1 MDYKFKT
8 EPYEHQLTALG
19 ASHKKENFALFME
32 MGTGKSKVLIDN
44 IAMLYDR
51 GKINAA
57 LIIAP
62 KGVYHNWERQELP
75 IHMPEHVL
83 YQTITWSPVETK
95 KQQGVIMAKKE
106 KKEQPVLSLDG
117 KEYVI
122 EDMTD
127 EEKQMINHINDMQ
140 NKINTN
146 LFIREQ
152 LEVGKEAFIGMIRTS
167 LSEEKVEEVV
177 DAEVEEAEA

>member
-1 MDYKFKT
+1 
-8 EPYEHQLTALG
+8 
-19 ASHKKENFALFME
+19 
-32 MGTGKSKVLIDN
+32 
-44 IAMLYDR
+44 
-51 GKINAA
+51 
-57 LIIAP
+57 
-62 KGVYHNWERQELP
+62 
-75 IHMPEHVL
+75 
-83 YQTITWSPVETK
+83 
-95 KQQGVIMAKKE
+95 MAKKE

-152 LEVGKEAFIGMIRTS
+152 LEVGKEAFIGMLRTS
-167 LSEEKVEEVV
+167 LSEEKVEEGV